1 MAKLMRGMYPDG
13 TLGDSKNDE
22 YQYVKRYIAEAIDAR
37 TRLVEWTSRS
47 IQAYQGYPSKDGYI
61 GAIERYA
68 DTYLAEDNKRAE
80 EIKRRCESVT
90 PRKSMIIS
98 KSIDSMVAQAM
109 GGVGQYEC
117 APYDPHF
124 AKSAELIDM
133 LNEAS
138 MNFYHDNHV
147 DSIIAPAI
155 EFAGLSGATYAHLG
169 YKLDNRSDNGKVDI
183 QLVPSTEMLIDPL
196 RSKRNRDRYIG
207 FQKGESWAAFK
218 DKLVKSPHCDEF
230 MLQSINNV
238 DTYLTQVEYTINK
251 HHGNFSAIW
260 GQGGTGKENLP
271 HGLDQF
277 YKSSALLWAER
288 NADYLKMHPGPLE
301 PTDERRY
308 RADDVEVIYLYD
320 LDNRILFTVINREF
334 IISADE
340 NYLKG
345 KISYD
350 YPLVDPHSG
359 NTVDQ
364 TGEKQV
370 SLDHP
375 FVALEYKRSMWQT
388 YPYSPII
395 DVLDLF
401 DDICALESL
410 IYHTISIMTPITFTG
425 NPKDIEKLGAIAG
438 VSGETIKGFIANSV
452 TVLNKAVDLT
462 PALTEITR
470 LENAIADKLNGIDVR
485 EQSRMVGDR
494 ASAAEAMGVA
504 SLVSQGLNSLLANI
518 ERFAEE
524 LATKMMK
531 LTVIYEDDDFEYR
544 FARAGEM
551 KVLTRRDL
559 AGNFRITA
567 RLKSKIKAEQQAQT
581 SATIQWFVPLMGS
594 DAIKNKE
601 AFSQSVIPTI
611 AHGFSRRT
619 IQSWFEETPEAAAQ
633 REAET
638 LALQRQAEAAEAATQ
653 AQSGIDMTMVDPSN
667 GGEFGH
673 ADIASALGGNT
684 APGAMMMDAEDS
696 PVGGPRKPG
705 PTSRRLGYGIGS
717 NEVEPLGFP
726 LAEVTSP
733 IPQNESGVLVSD
745 AVEQA
750 ASDYSMMP
758 LMDPASGGV
767 AANDP
772 LTGAN
777 SPFSQGGM

>member
-1 MAKLMRGMYPDG
+1 MAELHRGMHPDG
-13 TLGDSKNDE
+13 TLGSNENQE
-22 YQYVKRYIAEAIDAR
+22 YDYVKRYIAEAIDSR
-37 TRLVEWTSRS
+37 TRLVEWTTRA
-47 IQAYQGYPSKDGYI
+47 IQAYQGYPSRDGYI
-61 GAIERYA
+61 SSVERYA
-68 DTYLAEDNKRAE
+68 DMFVRDDNERAE
-80 EIKRRCESVT
+80 EIKRRCKDIR
-90 PRKSMIIS
+90 PRKSMIVS

-117 APYDPHF
+117 SPYDPHF
-124 AKSAELIDM
+124 TKDGNLID
-133 LNEAS
+133 LLDEAA
-138 MNFYHDNHV
+138 MNFYQDNHI

-169 YKLDNRSDNGKVDI
+169 YKLDNRRDNGKIDV
-183 QLVPSTEMLIDPL
+183 QLIPSTEMLIDPL

-207 FQKGESWAAFK
+207 FQKGASWQEIKKHLIKA
-218 DKLVKSPHCDEF
+218 PHCDEF
-230 MLQSINNV
+230 MLKSINNV
-238 DTYLTQVEYTINK
+238 DAYLRDVEFLINK
-251 HHGNFSAIW
+251 HHGDFSAIW
-260 GQGGTGKENLP
+260 GRGGTGKENLP
-271 HGLDQF
+271 KGLDQF
-277 YKSSALLWAER
+277 YKASAMTWAER
-288 NADYLKMHPGPLE
+288 NADYLRAHPGGLE
-301 PTDERRY
+301 LDDDRRY

-320 LDNRILFTVINREF
+320 LDNRIQFTVINREF
-334 IISADE
+334 IVEANE
-340 NYLKG
+340 NYLSG
-345 KISYD
+345 SIDYD

-359 NTVDQ
+359 TTTDA
-364 TGEKQV
+364 TGTKKV

-388 YPYSPII
+388 YPYSPIV

-452 TVLNKAVDLT
+452 TVLNKSVDLT

-524 LATKMMK
+524 LATKMFK

-544 FARAGEM
+544 FSRAGQM
-551 KVLTRRDL
+551 QVLSRQDL
-559 AGNFRITA
+559 AGDFRIKA

-601 AFSQSVIPTI
+601 AFSQSVIPTL
-611 AHGFSRRT
+611 AHGFSRKT
-619 IQSWFEETPEAAAQ
+619 ISSWFQESPQEAAA
-633 REAET
+633 REAQ
-638 LALQRQAEAAEAATQ
+638 LIAAQRQAEAAEAA
-653 AQSGIDMTMVDPSN
+653 AQRERGIDMSMVDPS
-667 GGEFGH
+667 GGGQFSG

-684 APGAMMMDAEDS
+684 APGSMLMEDS
-696 PVGGPRKPG
+696 PLGGPRKPG
-705 PTSRRLGYGIGS
+705 PTSRRLGYGVGNTS
-717 NEVEPLGFP
+717 EPEPLGFP
-726 LAEVTSP
+726 LGEVIDP
-733 IPQNESGVLVSD
+733 MGQNEPGVLNEDAIAEEASNYAMLPSSD
-745 AVEQA
+745 
-750 ASDYSMMP
+750 P
-758 LMDPASGGV
+758 ISGGR

-777 SPFSQGGM
+777 SPMTTGRM